1 VSDDGGY
8 PGRARKILAGPTGAG
23 QRLDN
28 FLLRELK
35 GVPRSRV
42 YRLLRRGEVRVNGG
56 RAKPDYRLAAD
67 DLVRLPPLRA
77 TPAGVAT
84 PGRVPDSLQAIVRDA
99 LIHEDERILVFDK
112 PPGLAVHGGSG
123 LSFGLIEALRALRPE
138 EPLELAHRLDRDTSG
153 CLIVARTRESLR
165 ELHRLL
171 REGQVEKHYT
181 ALVAGRWR
189 LGRKRIDAPVLTN
202 VRQGGE
208 RMVRVHAEGK
218 SAISIFD
225 PREHYRDLASLMD
238 VEIRTGRTHQIRV
251 HAAFAGHPVAG
262 DEKYGLREFNTRM
275 REFGLRR
282 MFLHASAVAFSWPG
296 SKKRLAI
303 SVRLPADLAAV
314 LSALSE
320 PT

>member
-1 VSDDGGY
+1 
-8 PGRARKILAGPTGAG
+8 
-23 QRLDN
+23 
-28 FLLRELK
+28 
-35 GVPRSRV
+35 
-42 YRLLRRGEVRVNGG
+42 VNGG

-77 TPAGVAT
+77 TPAGAAT

-165 ELHRLL
+165 ELHELL

-208 RMVRVHAEGK
+208 RMVRVHAGGK
-218 SAISIFD
+218 SAVSIFD
-225 PREHYRDLASLMD
+225 PRAHYRDLASLMD
-238 VEIRTGRTHQIRV
+238 VEIHTGRTHQIRV

-296 SKKRLAI
+296 SRRRFAI
-303 SVRLPADLAAV
+303 SVELPADLAAV
-314 LSALSE
+314 LSGLSR
-320 PT
+320 PARDQD